1 MQLHNSK
8 ANSFRTA
15 HVGLILALLA
25 GPVSAQEQSAAKGWE
40 STPAHYTVIDFG
52 VVGNPPGQPYFITNN
67 GLISGGG
74 TIPGGNLHA
83 TLWFEGAKFDIGT
96 TGLGGPNNIAY
107 GVNRFG
113 QTVGAAE
120 TSVSDPEDFCG
131 FNGYGFPSAS
141 ACRPFV
147 WQEGVM
153 TILPTLGGENG
164 FANMINHRGEV
175 AGLAETGKKDPSS
188 GCPVHR
194 FAPVVWANGKIYALP
209 TAPGDSDGV
218 AASINDKGEVA
229 GASGTCAPFNPNSGL
244 YLTENHALVWRNG
257 KATDLGNLGPN
268 GLPGAGNHACAI
280 NNRGEAVGHV
290 TSKASTVAFLWSRE
304 KGLKGLGTLEGD
316 LASFALGLNDQG
328 QVVGQSIGS
337 GFSTFRAFLWENGT
351 MTDLNTL
358 VVSNPAKLYLLL
370 GVSINSRNEITGL
383 GVDGSGA
390 FHAYLATPGSRE

>member
-1 MQLHNSK
+1 MKLHRLNVK
-8 ANSFRTA
+8 SFRIA
-15 HVGLILALLA
+15 HFGLALAMLA
-25 GPVSAQEQSAAKGWE
+25 GPASAQQPSVMQGSE
-40 STPAHYTVIDFG
+40 STPARYTVTDLG
-52 VVGNPPGQPYFITNN
+52 VVGNPPAQPYFITNN
-67 GLISGGG
+67 GLIGGG
-74 TIPGGNLHA
+74 AATPAGNLHA
-83 TLWFEGAKFDIGT
+83 ALWFEGAKFDIGT

-120 TSVSDPEDFCG
+120 TSVTDAEDFCG
-131 FNGYGFPSAS
+131 FNAYGFPSAA
-141 ACRPFV
+141 ACRPFL
-147 WQEGVM
+147 WQDGVM
-153 TILPTLGGENG
+153 TALPTLGGENG
-164 FANMINHRGEV
+164 FANMINHRGQV
-175 AGLAETGKKDPSS
+175 AGLAETAAKDPAA

-218 AASINDKGEVA
+218 AASINDNGEGA

-244 YLTENHALVWRNG
+244 FLTENHALVWKNG

-304 KGLKGLGTLEGD
+304 KGLKGLGTLDGD
-316 LASFALGLNDQG
+316 LASFALGLNDEG
-328 QVVGQSIGS
+328 QVVGQSIGPE
-337 GFSTFRAFLWENGT
+337 FSTFRAFLWDKGT

-358 VVSNPAKLYLLL
+358 VVANPAKLYLLL
-370 GVSINSRNEITGL
+370 AVSINSRKEITGL
-383 GVDGSGA
+383 AVDGAGA
-390 FHAYLATPGSRE
+390 YHGYLATPRSRE